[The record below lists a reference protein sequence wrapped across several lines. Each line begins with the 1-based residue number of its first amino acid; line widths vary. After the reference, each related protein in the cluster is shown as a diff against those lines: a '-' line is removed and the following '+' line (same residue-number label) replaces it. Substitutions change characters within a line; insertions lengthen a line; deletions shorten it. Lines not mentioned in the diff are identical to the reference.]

1 MYLPLSTAKEIELD
15 FDNEILYSICT
26 LVTIK
31 EEYQEMMSS
40 FVEAGFDTS
49 FCEFL
54 YIDNTTHNK
63 SEAYQGLNYFL
74 QKAKGKYI
82 ILCHQDIL
90 ICHDKIDRLEQCI
103 ADLDQLDPSWA
114 IMANAGASGI
124 KDIVYRLI
132 EPNNVVKRRGHPIQK
147 VTSVDENFILV
158 KKSANLSSIQK
169 VTSVDENF
177 ILVKK
182 SANLSLSNN
191 LKGFHLY
198 GTDLCIIAN
207 ILGFNAYVVHFYLLH
222 KSKGNVD
229 TSFYILKNE
238 LQLKYQRALA
248 GKYIQTTCTNFYLSS
263 SNTLNALLN
272 MKFTMFFVRNYI
284 SIKQKVNKTGNEI
297 PKSEW

>member
-132 EPNNVVKRRGHPIQK
+132 EPNNVIKRRGHP
-147 VTSVDENFILV
+147 
-158 KKSANLSSIQK
+158 IQK

-229 TSFYILKNE
+229 KSFYILKNE

-248 GKYIQTTCTNFYLSS
+248 GKFIQTTCTNFYLSS

>member
-103 ADLDQLDPSWA
+103 ADLDQ
-114 IMANAGASGI
+114 
-124 KDIVYRLI
+124 Y
-132 EPNNVVKRRGHPIQK
+132 
-147 VTSVDENFILV
+147 
-158 KKSANLSSIQK
+158 
-169 VTSVDENF
+169 
-177 ILVKK
+177 
-182 SANLSLSNN
+182 
-191 LKGFHLY
+191 
-198 GTDLCIIAN
+198 
-207 ILGFNAYVVHFYLLH
+207 
-222 KSKGNVD
+222 
-229 TSFYILKNE
+229 
-238 LQLKYQRALA
+238 
-248 GKYIQTTCTNFYLSS
+248 
-263 SNTLNALLN
+263 
-272 MKFTMFFVRNYI
+272 
-284 SIKQKVNKTGNEI
+284 
-297 PKSEW
+297 

>member
-158 KKSANLSSIQK
+158 KKSANLS
-169 VTSVDENF
+169 
-177 ILVKK
+177 
-182 SANLSLSNN
+182 LSNN

>member
-158 KKSANLSSIQK
+158 KKSANLS
-169 VTSVDENF
+169 
-177 ILVKK
+177 
-182 SANLSLSNN
+182 LSNN

-207 ILGFNAYVVHFYLLH
+207 ILGFNAYVVHFDLLH

-263 SNTLNALLN
+263 SNTLNAVLN

-284 SIKQKVNKTGNEI
+284 SIKQKLNKTGNEI

>member
-158 KKSANLSSIQK
+158 KKSANLS
-169 VTSVDENF
+169 
-177 ILVKK
+177 
-182 SANLSLSNN
+182 LSNN

-248 GKYIQTTCTNFYLSS
+248 GKFIQTTCTNFYLSS